1 MSFLISGIENK
12 RGGRDASP
20 DTLRRMG
27 CTLCPLDKA
36 ELDSPKMDASGTET
50 PNLYVLGE
58 GPGAQEDEEG
68 EAFVGLSGRFLKE
81 NLTAAIVEHAPEAY
95 VQFLDTEPRNY
106 QEITK
111 LSCRFNNAIRC
122 RPPNNR
128 VPAWHEVECCRGY
141 VETDIERSK
150 PVVILA
156 LGETAFNW
164 VLGGQGRKIMKW
176 RGRLMP
182 VRVGNHECFM
192 LATAHPAYVVRAK
205 RKNKGVA
212 QEELMFKRDL
222 DIAVRHAWNPAG
234 IPKYL
239 TVADMEQSSVQF
251 TGHVPGELREIEQT
265 LKLFNKESFVGY
277 DIETDSDE
285 DSKDRSLR
293 PYGDGAKLLSI
304 SISNGEKTLC
314 IGLGHQETS
323 WSAKQREELTSLLVR
338 FFTNKEGPV
347 KVAHNLS
354 FEVEWLAVLW
364 GDSVFYENR
373 WGDTMAQAYVLG
385 SLPGSLNLNACCEQ
399 HLGLPLKSLVRLNV
413 QHLADEP
420 IEKVLR
426 YNGFDA
432 CATYHLYEAQSKLLC
447 DQNLLDVYDTQVR
460 RIPTLVRTQV
470 KGVLIDQAENAIK
483 HADLTKA
490 IDVLL
495 RELRE
500 FPEIKE
506 YEANFRSFNPG
517 SHANCVTL
525 FKDMLKRPE
534 GNRGKDGYSADE
546 KVLEQIGLPV
556 GNTILRYRETAKL
569 LSTYVEG
576 VAADSK
582 KFVWDDGR
590 IHTNYNS
597 LFVATR
603 RLSSSN
609 PNLQNWPARKHAHVK
624 SQVTAPPGYKFVA
637 LDYGQIEFRVAAMAS
652 RDPALIEALWNRYD
666 VHMVW
671 AEKIQRL
678 YPKAMEWAKKFNP
691 GKDGM
696 KSLRQETKNK
706 FVFPAIYGAGG
717 KSMSENFH
725 IPRLIID
732 QLLEEFFDTFPG
744 VKAWHEAQRKFY
756 RDHGYVE
763 LLTGFRR
770 HELMEKENAVINTT
784 TQGTASDIVIDAM
797 DRISEYS
804 YQDDLPDL
812 QPILNVHDDIS
823 WYLHESSLD
832 DYLEQIVYQMLD
844 CSFDFINVPLVV
856 EVAVGEN
863 WYNKQPIGEFA
874 SDDLGIHHLA
884 A

>member
-1 MSFLISGIENK
+1 MSFLITALQNK

-27 CTLCPLDKA
+27 CTLCPLNKA
-36 ELDSPKMDASGTET
+36 ELGSPKMEPSGTDT

-58 GPGAQEDEEG
+58 APGGEEDDRG
-68 EAFVGLSGRFLKE
+68 EAFVGPSGKHLKAT
-81 NLTAAIVEHAPEAY
+81 LCTAIIEHAPEAY
-95 VQFLDTEPRNY
+95 VQFLDTGPRNY

-111 LSCRFNNAIRC
+111 LSCRFNNTIRC
-122 RPPNNR
+122 RPPKNR

-141 VETDIERSK
+141 VEADIERCK

-182 VRVGNHECFM
+182 VRVGNHKCFM
-192 LATAHPAYVVRAK
+192 LATAHPAYVIRAMGK
-205 RKNKGVA
+205 TNGEP
-212 QEELMFKRDL
+212 QEQLMFTRDINL
-222 DIAVRHAWNPAG
+222 AVHHAWNPAG
-234 IPKYL
+234 VPKYL
-239 TVADMEQSSVQF
+239 TVADMEQSSVYL
-251 TGHVPGELREIEQT
+251 TGHVPGELREIERT
-265 LKLFNKESFVGY
+265 LSMFNKEPFIGF
-277 DIETDSDE
+277 DIETDSEE
-285 DSKDRSLR
+285 DGKDRTLR

-304 SISNGEKTLC
+304 SISNGAKTLC
-314 IGLGHQETS
+314 IGFGHQETG
-323 WSAKQREELTSLLVR
+323 WSSKQREELTSLLVR

-347 KVAHNLS
+347 KIAHNLS
-354 FEVEWLAVLW
+354 FEIEWLAVLW
-364 GDSVFYENR
+364 GDAVFYGSR

-385 SLPGSLNLNACCEQ
+385 SLPGALNLNACCEQ

-432 CATYHLYEAQSKLLC
+432 CATYCLYRAQDKLLC
-447 DQNLLDVYDTQVR
+447 SQGLLGVYDTQVR

-470 KGVLIDQAENAIK
+470 KGVLVDQDENAVK

-490 IDVLL
+490 IEVIL

-500 FPEIKE
+500 FPEIQE
-506 YEANFRSFNPG
+506 YETNFRSFNPG

-534 GNRGKDGYSADE
+534 GNRGKNGYSADE

-603 RLSSSN
+603 RLSSSS
-609 PNLQNWPARKHAHVK
+609 PNLQNWPARKHAHIK
-624 SQVTAPPGYKFVA
+624 SQVIAPPGYKFVA

-652 RDPALIEALWNRYD
+652 RDSTLVEALWNRYD
-666 VHMVW
+666 VHLVW
-671 AEKIQRL
+671 AEKIQRA
-678 YPKAMEWAKKFNP
+678 YPKAMKWAEKFNP

-706 FVFPAIYGAGG
+706 FVFPAIYGAGS

-725 IPRLIID
+725 IPRFIVD
-732 QLLEEFFDTFPG
+732 DLLAEFFETFPG
-744 VKAWHEAQRKFY
+744 VRSWHKAQREFY
-756 RDHGYVE
+756 QVHGYVE

-770 HELMEKENAVINTT
+770 HELFEKENAVINTT
-784 TQGTASDIVIDAM
+784 TQGTASDIVVDAM
-797 DRISEYS
+797 DRISEFS
-804 YQDDLPDL
+804 YKEDIPDL

-823 WYLHESSLD
+823 WYLLEEFLD
-832 DYLEQIVYQMLD
+832 EFLEEIVYQMLD

-856 EVAVGEN
+856 EVSVGEN

-884 A
+884 E